1 LATIGADFAIADRKI
16 GEKDVKFQIWDLAGQ
31 PQFSGVR
38 GVYYA
43 NCLGS
48 LMVFD
53 VTRPDSLKNLDSWI
67 EEYWSNNGRGSM
79 PFIVLGNKADLRDQ
93 IPHSIPQ
100 EEVDGFVEG
109 WTAKTESA
117 NFKVSYLETS
127 AKTGLNVDIAFEI
140 LGRTVLEYIDSQ

>member
-1 LATIGADFAIADRKI
+1 
-16 GEKDVKFQIWDLAGQ
+16 
-31 PQFSGVR
+31 
-38 GVYYA
+38 
-43 NCLGS
+43 
-48 LMVFD
+48 MVFD

-67 EEYWSNNGRGSM
+67 EEFWNNNGRGSM

-93 IPHSIPQ
+93 IPQSIPQ
-100 EEVDGFVEG
+100 EEIDSFVDE
-109 WTAKTESA
+109 WTAKTDSA